1 MKLLI
6 IIRYCINRK
15 FFLNK
20 IINHYLLYKLNIYY
34 YQRNLS
40 FKLYLKLIIFLI
52 QKNPFPLSPL

>member
-40 FKLYLKLIIFLI
+40 FNILKYSKQIQEYYILYKF
-52 QKNPFPLSPL
+52 